1 MRPVESKSRLSP
13 RLRLQ
18 IILLLLI
25 AWDGFG
31 LLAEITFG
39 SSLLKISDAKIDGL
53 LGGRGSLSGALLV
66 PLAVYAYAL
75 INGPLK
81 HRSAFWVG
89 VIEQGAT
96 ALFGVYHIAKGELA
110 FSGAVAP
117 LVISL
122 ALLVLILLNLP
133 REQSAS

>member
-1 MRPVESKSRLSP
+1 MKPVESKRRLSP

-18 IILLLLI
+18 ILLLLLI

-31 LLAEITFG
+31 LLAEVTFG
-39 SSLLKISDAKIDGL
+39 SALLKISDAKIDGL

-66 PLAVYAYAL
+66 PLVVYAYAL
-75 INGPLK
+75 VNGPLK
-81 HRSAFWVG
+81 HRSAFWVA
-89 VIEQGAT
+89 VVEQGAT

-110 FSGAVAP
+110 VSGAILP

-122 ALLVLILLNLP
+122 GLLVLILLNLP
-133 REQSAS
+133 HEQATT